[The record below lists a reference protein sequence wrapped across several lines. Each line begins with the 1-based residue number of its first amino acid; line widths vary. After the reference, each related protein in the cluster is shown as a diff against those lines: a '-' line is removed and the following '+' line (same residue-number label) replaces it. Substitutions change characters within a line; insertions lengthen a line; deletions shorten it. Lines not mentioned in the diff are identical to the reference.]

1 MYVCIYDNATWCYI
15 VEKPNLLK
23 SSWKLKLKSI
33 WMLILK
39 IEVTL
44 LSVVISQLNERISNT
59 TMGETVCGTI

>member
-1 MYVCIYDNATWCYI
+1 
-15 VEKPNLLK
+15 
-23 SSWKLKLKSI
+23 
-33 WMLILK
+33 MLILK